1 MLTDFNT
8 LDSCPGLPVYFF
20 DISNYYP
27 YSVNLWSWDFG
38 DPDAGPLN
46 FSDLQNPEHI
56 YSENGLYEVTLIA
69 YSDTFSFCKTDTITK
84 MIAINCATVVQNG
97 IDQLN
102 SLDDDV
108 NIYPNPVND
117 LLYIASD
124 QHIKEVRIFNAL
136 GALVF
141 QKNDNFN
148 IEKIELNLANGIYF
162 LELSNENGSTQKKIL
177 VNRGI

>member
-1 MLTDFNT
+1 
-8 LDSCPGLPVYFF
+8 
-20 DISNYYP
+20 
-27 YSVNLWSWDFG
+27 
-38 DPDAGPLN
+38 
-46 FSDLQNPEHI
+46 
-56 YSENGLYEVTLIA
+56 
-69 YSDTFSFCKTDTITK
+69 
-84 MIAINCATVVQNG
+84 
-97 IDQLN
+97 
-102 SLDDDV
+102 
-108 NIYPNPVND
+108 
-117 LLYIASD
+117 LYIASD